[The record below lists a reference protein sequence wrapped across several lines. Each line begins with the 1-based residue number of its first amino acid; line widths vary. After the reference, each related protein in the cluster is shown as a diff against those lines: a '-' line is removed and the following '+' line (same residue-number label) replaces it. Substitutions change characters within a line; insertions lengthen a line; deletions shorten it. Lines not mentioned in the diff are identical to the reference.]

1 MCCGS
6 LAEVL
11 QGGSMDKKRRGGWEE
26 GLLTHLGAGGGVRR
40 GGVADVWTAM
50 QI

>member
-6 LAEVL
+6 LGEVL
-11 QGGSMDKKRRGGWEE
+11 QGGSMDKRRRGGWEE
-26 GLLTHLGAGGGVRR
+26 GLLTHFGGGR
-40 GGVADVWTAM
+40 GVDGVGVADVWTAM

>member
-11 QGGSMDKKRRGGWEE
+11 QGGSVDK
-26 GLLTHLGAGGGVRR
+26 AGGGGALGGRTADAFRSWWR
-40 GGVADVWTAM
+40 GEEGVADVWTAM